1 MENTKRASPEQAED
15 AVSPRAGGGRSKKK
29 PHSVHEVSRIITH
42 SFAMKRVMEKVA
54 RFAPTLSPI
63 LLRGEPGTGKDVI
76 ARAIHAQSTRHR
88 RAFIKLSCD
97 YSNDDQAIMALLG
110 SDENGNQQ
118 QGAISLVNGGTLFL
132 SEIGLFSLRMQKCL
146 LRLLQE
152 KEYMPLAGTRVLPC
166 KMRLV
171 CATERNL
178 EQMVAAGDFLPE
190 LYYRL
195 HVATIALPALRDR
208 QEDIPELVNYFFER
222 FNHVNN
228 LNISM
233 TEAALSPLYL
243 CNWPANVRDLENC
256 LEYASLHREGDIIK
270 QLPCL
275 TERCMRQKLNL
286 QISNYIQSGAGEPAA
301 ASEPVAAE
309 FDSPLRWKPCATLPH
324 VVMPIA
330 GGSSGYDPS
339 DEIRHR
345 IIAALEKSGWV
356 KAKAARLLNLTPRQ
370 LSYALQKLQ
379 IEVKKF

>member
-1 MENTKRASPEQAED
+1 MGNTLPPVNAENSPFTD
-15 AVSPRAGGGRSKKK
+15 ACGGRLKKK
-29 PHSVHEVSRIITH
+29 PHSVHEVNRIITH
-42 SFAMKRVMEKVA
+42 SFAMKRVMDNVG

-76 ARAIHAQSTRHR
+76 ARAIHTQSTLHR

-97 YSNDDQAIMALLG
+97 YADDGQAIMALLG
-110 SDENGNQQ
+110 SDETGNPHP
-118 QGAISLVNGGTLFL
+118 GAVALVNGGTLFL

-152 KEYMPLAGTRVLPC
+152 KEYMPLAGSRVLPC
-166 KMRLV
+166 KIRLV
-171 CATERNL
+171 CATEKNL
-178 EQMVAAGDFLPE
+178 EQMVAAGGFLPE

-195 HVATIALPALRDR
+195 NVAAIALPALRDR
-208 QEDIPELVNYFFER
+208 QEDIPGLVDYFFER
-222 FNHVNN
+222 FNRVNH

-233 TEAALSPLYL
+233 TESALSPLYL

-256 LEYASLHREGDIIK
+256 LEYAALHRKGDVIK

-275 TERCMRQKLNL
+275 SERCMRQKLNL
-286 QISNYIQSGAGEPAA
+286 QIGRYIQTHIDA
-301 ASEPVAAE
+301 PVAAPEEMSAE
-309 FDSPLRWKPCATLPH
+309 FDSPLRWEPCAASPH

-330 GGSSGYDPS
+330 GGISGYDPS

-356 KAKAARLLNLTPRQ
+356 KAKAARLLSLTPRQ